1 MIKQII
7 FIFTLLF
14 ATYSYADECVDVS
27 VNGMVC
33 DFCAR
38 SIDKLFSKKD
48 EVKDIDVDLDNG
60 KIVIDFLPGQRLQDS
75 IIKKLVTDSGFDV
88 VDIKSCN
95 V

>member
-1 MIKQII
+1 MKKLILS
-7 FIFTLLF
+7 FILLF
-14 ATYSYADECVDVS
+14 SIQTYADNCVNIS

-60 KIVIDFLPGQRLQDS
+60 KIVIDFNPGQSLQDS
-75 IIKKLVTDSGFDV
+75 VIKKLVIDSGFDV

-95 V
+95 S